1 MRPGIALIY
10 LAIAVISA
18 SVAAVAYRLLG
29 LPMELTVMFGA
40 ILFFALSAFDQ
51 AASRLADRKEF
62 QQQLEL
68 SDHAVQDA
76 FNEIDM
82 IRSRLV
88 SLETDTQQAVDAG
101 VAPVQQDL
109 QAVGALLAQVTEAVS
124 DADHRITTLE
134 ADLEVITNA
143 RSVAGG
149 SAGPVS
155 TDASDALQNDV
166 PHSSS
171 SESQTQPRSKG
182 KKAAQD
188 ERTNALMKRVK
199 SAVENERYEVTLQS
213 IVTLPQRRA
222 RGYAVSMN
230 LVLDGVGKLEARH
243 AVPTVEAAGLSSA
256 YDQAV
261 VARCVALARKFYARE
276 SASIVFMPLSGDALM
291 QTAFAD
297 WLVQILTANQELA
310 GRLVLEMPQNDVR
323 ALSPIDFDLLTTIA
337 DMGFRMSV
345 SKLTDARSDMFDLSR
360 YGFRYA
366 KAPVALFLAAD
377 ADAKSDIHPE
387 DLADLA
393 ARNGMDLIVDEVE
406 SEAQI
411 VELLECKLKFG
422 QGNLF
427 ARPRVVDVDPDI
439 VEHAEQ
445 TEQAPKRSRT
455 LSQASSSGPRTL
467 SKTA

>member
-1 MRPGIALIY
+1 MRPGVALIY

-18 SVAAVAYRLLG
+18 SVAAVAHRLTGMPLEFAA
-29 LPMELTVMFGA
+29 LFGA
-40 ILFFALSAFDQ
+40 ILFFALSTFDQ
-51 AASRLADRKEF
+51 AASRVADRKEF
-62 QQQLEL
+62 EQKLEL

-124 DADHRITTLE
+124 DTDHRITTLE
-134 ADLEVITNA
+134 ADLELITNA
-143 RSVAGG
+143 RAAAAGEQSEVAPR
-149 SAGPVS
+149 AKVANAD
-155 TDASDALQNDV
+155 TDPEES
-166 PHSSS
+166 PKSS
-171 SESQTQPRSKG
+171 
-182 KKAAQD
+182 KAED
-188 ERTNALMKRVK
+188 DRTNALMKRVK
-199 SAVENERYEVTLQS
+199 SAVENERFEVALQS

-222 RGYAVSMN
+222 RGYAVLMN
-230 LVLDGVGKLEARH
+230 LLLDGVGKLEARH
-243 AVPTVEAAGLSSA
+243 AVPAVEAAGLSA
-256 YDQAV
+256 TYDRAM
-261 VARCVALARKFYARE
+261 VARCLTLARKFKARD

-291 QTAFAD
+291 QTSFAD
-297 WLVQILTANQELA
+297 WLVQTLTSNQDMV
-310 GRLVLEMPQNDVR
+310 GQLVLELPQKDVR

-337 DMGFRMSV
+337 DLGFRMSV
-345 SKLTDARSDMFDLSR
+345 SKLVDARSDMFELSR

-366 KAPVALFLAAD
+366 KAPAALFLAGD
-377 ADAKSDIHPE
+377 ADVQSDIHPE

-406 SEAQI
+406 SETQV
-411 VELLECKLKFG
+411 VELLDCNLKYG

-427 ARPRVVDVDPDI
+427 ARPRVVEVEPEEAETPDTAAK
-439 VEHAEQ
+439 EPARN
-445 TEQAPKRSRT
+445 K
-455 LSQASSSGPRTL
+455 ASARGTGSGARAL